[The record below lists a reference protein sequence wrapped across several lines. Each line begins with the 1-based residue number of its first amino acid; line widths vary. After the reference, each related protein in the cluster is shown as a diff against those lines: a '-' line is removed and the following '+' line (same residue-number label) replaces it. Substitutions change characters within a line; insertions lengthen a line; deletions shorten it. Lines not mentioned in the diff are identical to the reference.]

1 MNKDRIRLA
10 ESQLRQIIKESVD
23 SILKES
29 SKKKGPMSQWLNDF
43 NKATKTR
50 ETMGYATKGKRNPLS
65 ENKNENLN
73 NRDVRFIP
81 LLKQDIYT
89 LDSLLERW
97 QYTKYKPKGI
107 DAFIDAVINAKVML
121 EDMVYSLEDHEY

>member
-1 MNKDRIRLA
+1 MNKDRIRLT

-29 SKKKGPMSQWLNDF
+29 SKKKDPMSQWLNDF
-43 NKATKTR
+43 
-50 ETMGYATKGKRNPLS
+50 
-65 ENKNENLN
+65 N

-97 QYTKYKPKGI
+97 QYAKYKPKGI